1 MSDRLKRIKHN
12 QDIDGIIASTFDAGW
27 LIKVAEA
34 AKALRDAED
43 DYRIKNCQSEY
54 SLNKMEKMATKLDR
68 LLGEE

>member
-1 MSDRLKRIKHN
+1 MTYIENHCRDCGNIEFTPT
-12 QDIDGIIASTFDAGW
+12 IAEMEW

-43 DYRIKNCQSEY
+43 DYMIKNCQSEY